1 MSVGAQVWKHIIPGA
16 HPVIHRKPPAAVPA
30 RQLASAQNGPAF
42 ALMHELFFPN
52 ATLRRTSILLAAA
65 DTTSK
70 ASSLSEK
77 IAVNLAQV
85 SGGMVGI
92 IGSASPLQRNPWEG
106 KGLPVGFGRG
116 LWQMYSSR
124 LAERVWQIPA
134 VLLAHQPND
143 KRDSTCDRL
152 KELRGAFDYFLLS
165 AAINDSE
172 MPSLCNLCEAAVL
185 VLTANVTRRE
195 VAIQA
200 KEQLLRQGVTL
211 LGTVLDQRTMP
222 IPESIYRRL

>member
-16 HPVIHRKPPAAVPA
+16 NPVHHRKPPTAVPA
-30 RQLASAQNGPAF
+30 PRVANAQNEPTF
-42 ALMHELFFPN
+42 ALMHQLFFPST
-52 ATLRRTSILLAAA
+52 TLRRTSVLLAAA
-65 DTTSK
+65 DMPSK
-70 ASSLSEK
+70 ASSLGEK
-77 IAVNLAQV
+77 IAVGLAQV

-92 IGSASPLQRNPWEG
+92 IESASPLERNPWEG
-106 KGLPVGFGRG
+106 KGLPIGRG
-116 LWQMYSSR
+116 LWQMYSAR
-124 LAERVWQIPA
+124 VAERVWKIPST
-134 VLLAHQPND
+134 LIGQEPNE
-143 KRDSTCDRL
+143 KRGSTCDRL
-152 KELRGAFDYFLLS
+152 TELRCAFDYFLLS

-195 VAIQA
+195 AAVKA

>member
-1 MSVGAQVWKHIIPGA
+1 MSVGAQVWKHIVPGA
-16 HPVIHRKPPAAVPA
+16 NPLLHRKPPTAVPA
-30 RQLASAQNGPAF
+30 LRPANAPNEPAF
-42 ALMHELFFPN
+42 ALMHQLFFPS
-52 ATLRRTSILLAAA
+52 ATLRRTSILLVSA
-65 DTTSK
+65 DATSK
-70 ASSLSEK
+70 ASSLGEN
-77 IAVNLAQV
+77 IAVGLAQI

-92 IGSASPLQRNPWEG
+92 IESASPLQRNPWEG
-106 KGLPVGFGRG
+106 KGLPSGFGRG

-124 LAERVWQIPA
+124 LAERVWQIPIT
-134 VLLAHQPND
+134 LLGNEPNE
-143 KRDSTCDRL
+143 KRGPSCDAL
-152 KELRGAFDYFLLS
+152 KELRSSFDYFLLS
-165 AAINDSE
+165 AAINDCE

-195 VAIQA
+195 AALKA

>member
-1 MSVGAQVWKHIIPGA
+1 MSVGAQVWKHIIPAGN
-16 HPVIHRKPPAAVPA
+16 PVLHRKPPMPDPTPQPSYQQNEPA
-30 RQLASAQNGPAF
+30 L
-42 ALMHELFFPN
+42 ALMHQLFLPS

-70 ASSLSEK
+70 ASSLGEK
-77 IAVNLAQV
+77 IAVGLAQV

-92 IGSASPLQRNPWEG
+92 IEGSSPVQRNPWEG
-106 KGLPVGFGRG
+106 KGLPAGFGRG

-124 LAERVWQIPA
+124 LAERVWQIP
-134 VLLAHQPND
+134 VTLLGHEPNE
-143 KRDSTCDRL
+143 KRGSTCDRL
-152 KELRGAFDYFLLS
+152 KELRSSFDYFLLS
-165 AAINDSE
+165 AVISDCE

-195 VAIQA
+195 AAVNA
-200 KEQLLRQGVTL
+200 KQQLLRQGVTL

>member
-16 HPVIHRKPPAAVPA
+16 HPVLHRKPPTAVPA
-30 RQLASAQNGPAF
+30 PRVANAQNEHTF
-42 ALMHELFFPN
+42 ALMHQLFFPS
-52 ATLRRTSILLAAA
+52 ATLRRTSVLLAAA
-65 DTTSK
+65 DTPSK
-70 ASSLSEK
+70 SSSVAEK
-77 IAVNLAQV
+77 IAVGLAQV

-92 IGSASPLQRNPWEG
+92 IESASPLERNPWEG
-106 KGLPVGFGRG
+106 KGLSIGRG

-124 LAERVWQIPA
+124 LAERVWKIPST
-134 VLLAHQPND
+134 LIGQEPNE
-143 KRDSTCDRL
+143 KRGSASDGL
-152 KELRGAFDYFLLS
+152 KELRGAFDYFVLS

-195 VAIQA
+195 AAVKA

>member
-1 MSVGAQVWKHIIPGA
+1 MSVGAQLWKHIIPA
-16 HPVIHRKPPAAVPA
+16 AKPVLHRKPPTAVPA
-30 RQLASAQNGPAF
+30 SRPGIAPNEPAF
-42 ALMHELFFPN
+42 ALMHQLFFPN

-65 DTTSK
+65 DTPSK
-70 ASSLSEK
+70 ASSLGEK
-77 IAVNLAQV
+77 IAVHLAQV

-92 IGSASPLQRNPWEG
+92 IESASPLQRNPWEG

-124 LAERVWQIPA
+124 LAERVWQIPIT
-134 VLLAHQPND
+134 LLGHEPNE
-143 KRDSTCDRL
+143 KRDSAFDGL

-165 AAINDSE
+165 AAINDCE

-185 VLTANVTRRE
+185 VLTASVTRRE
-195 VAIQA
+195 AAVKA

-211 LGTVLDQRTMP
+211 LGTVLDQRAMP

>member
-16 HPVIHRKPPAAVPA
+16 NPVLHRKPPMPVPA
-30 RQLASAQNGPAF
+30 PRPANAQNEPAF
-42 ALMHELFFPN
+42 ALMHQLFFPS

-65 DTTSK
+65 DGPSK
-70 ASSLSEK
+70 ASSLGEN
-77 IAVNLAQV
+77 IAVALAQV

-92 IGSASPLQRNPWEG
+92 IESASPLKRNPWEG
-106 KGLPVGFGRG
+106 KGLPVGAGRG

-124 LAERVWQIPA
+124 VAERVWQIP
-134 VLLAHQPND
+134 VTLLGHEPNE
-143 KRDSTCDRL
+143 KLGSTCDGL
-152 KELRGAFDYFLLS
+152 KELRSAFDYFLLS
-165 AAINDSE
+165 ANMNDCE

-195 VAIQA
+195 AALKA

>member
-1 MSVGAQVWKHIIPGA
+1 MSVGAQVWKHIIPGNN
-16 HPVIHRKPPAAVPA
+16 PVHHRKPPTAVPA
-30 RQLASAQNGPAF
+30 PRAGNAQNDPAF
-42 ALMHELFFPN
+42 ALMHQLFFPS

-65 DTTSK
+65 DTPSK
-70 ASSLSEK
+70 VSSLSEK
-77 IAVNLAQV
+77 IAVGLAQV

-92 IGSASPLQRNPWEG
+92 IESASQVQRNPWEG
-106 KGLPVGFGRG
+106 KGLPAGFGRG

-124 LAERVWQIPA
+124 LAERVWQIP
-134 VLLAHQPND
+134 VTLLDHESNE

-152 KELRGAFDYFLLS
+152 KELRGSFDYFLLS
-165 AAINDSE
+165 AAINDRE
-172 MPSLCNLCEAAVL
+172 MPSLCNLCDAAVL

-195 VAIQA
+195 AAVKA

>member
-1 MSVGAQVWKHIIPGA
+1 MSVGAQVWKHIVPA
-16 HPVIHRKPPAAVPA
+16 ASPLLHRKPPVSVNAPRPGHAP
-30 RQLASAQNGPAF
+30 NEPTF
-42 ALMHELFFPN
+42 ALMHQLFFPS

-65 DTTSK
+65 DATSK
-70 ASSLSEK
+70 ASSLGEN
-77 IAVNLAQV
+77 IAVGLARA

-92 IGSASPLQRNPWEG
+92 IESACALQRNPWEG
-106 KGLPVGFGRG
+106 KSLPVGRG

-124 LAERVWQIPA
+124 LAERVWQIPIT
-134 VLLAHQPND
+134 LLGRDANE
-143 KRDSTCDRL
+143 KRGPSCDGL
-152 KELRGAFDYFLLS
+152 KELRSSFDYFLLS
-165 AAINDSE
+165 AAINDDD

-195 VAIQA
+195 AAIKA

-222 IPESIYRRL
+222 IPESIYQRL

>member
-1 MSVGAQVWKHIIPGA
+1 MSVGAQVWKHIVPA
-16 HPVIHRKPPAAVPA
+16 VNPVLHRKPPTAVPTPQ
-30 RQLASAQNGPAF
+30 RVNAQDEPAF
-42 ALMHELFFPN
+42 ALMHQLFFPS

-65 DTTSK
+65 DTVSK
-70 ASSLSEK
+70 ASSLGEK

-85 SGGMVGI
+85 SGGMVAI
-92 IGSASPLQRNPWEG
+92 IESASPSLRNPWEG
-106 KGLPVGFGRG
+106 KGLPAGFGRG

-124 LAERVWQIPA
+124 LAERVWQIPTT
-134 VLLAHQPND
+134 LLGQELD
-143 KRDSTCDRL
+143 QKRGPTSDRL
-152 KELRGAFDYFLLS
+152 KELRSSFDYFLLS
-165 AAINDSE
+165 AAIDDRE
-172 MPSLCNLCEAAVL
+172 MPSHCNLCEAAVL

-195 VAIQA
+195 AAVNA

>member
-1 MSVGAQVWKHIIPGA
+1 MSVGAQVWKHIIPA
-16 HPVIHRKPPAAVPA
+16 ATPALHRKPPTAVPA
-30 RQLASAQNGPAF
+30 PRVANAQNEPTF
-42 ALMHELFFPN
+42 ALMHQLFFPS
-52 ATLRRTSILLAAA
+52 ATLRRTSVLLAAV
-65 DTTSK
+65 DTPSK
-70 ASSLSEK
+70 ASSLGEK
-77 IAVNLAQV
+77 IAVGLAQL

-92 IGSASPLQRNPWEG
+92 IESASPLERNPWEG

-124 LAERVWQIPA
+124 LAERVWQIPIT
-134 VLLAHQPND
+134 LLGHEPNE
-143 KRDSTCDRL
+143 KRGVTYDGL
-152 KELRGAFDYFLLS
+152 KELRSAFDYFVLS
-165 AAINDSE
+165 AAIYDSE
-172 MPSLCNLCEAAVL
+172 MPSFCNLCEAAVL

-195 VAIQA
+195 AAVKA

>member
-1 MSVGAQVWKHIIPGA
+1 MSVGAQVWKHVTPGA
-16 HPVIHRKPPAAVPA
+16 NPVLHRKPPTAVPA
-30 RQLASAQNGPAF
+30 PPSGNAPNDPAF
-42 ALMHELFFPN
+42 ALMHQLFFPS

-65 DTTSK
+65 DAPSK

-92 IGSASPLQRNPWEG
+92 IESGSPLQRNPWGG

-124 LAERVWQIPA
+124 LAERDWQIPIA
-134 VLLAHQPND
+134 LVGHERND
-143 KRDSTCDRL
+143 SRGSTCDGL
-152 KELRGAFDYFLLS
+152 KELRTAFDYFLLS

-172 MPSLCNLCEAAVL
+172 MPALCNLCEAAVL

-195 VAIQA
+195 AAVKA

-211 LGTVLDQRTMP
+211 LGTVLDQRTLP

>member
-1 MSVGAQVWKHIIPGA
+1 MSVGAQVWKHLVPSA
-16 HPVIHRKPPAAVPA
+16 NPVLHRKPPAAVRGLRPGN
-30 RQLASAQNGPAF
+30 AQNDPAF
-42 ALMHELFFPN
+42 ALMHQLFFPS

-65 DTTSK
+65 DAPSK

-77 IAVNLAQV
+77 IAVNLAQA

-92 IGSASPLQRNPWEG
+92 IESACPLQRNPWEN

-124 LAERVWQIPA
+124 LAERVWQIPVA
-134 VLLAHQPND
+134 LLGHE
-143 KRDSTCDRL
+143 RSEGRGSTCDGL

-165 AAINDSE
+165 AAINDRE
-172 MPSLCNLCEAAVL
+172 MPNLCNLCEAAVL

-195 VAIQA
+195 AAFKA

-211 LGTVLDQRTMP
+211 LGTVLDQRTLP
-222 IPESIYRRL
+222 IPEAIYRRI

>member
-1 MSVGAQVWKHIIPGA
+1 MSVGAQLWKHILPGPG
-16 HPVIHRKPPAAVPA
+16 PVLNRKPPASVPLS
-30 RQLASAQNGPAF
+30 RTGNVQNEPTF
-42 ALMHELFFPN
+42 ALMHQLFFPS

-65 DTTSK
+65 DTPSK
-70 ASSLSEK
+70 ASSLGEN
-77 IAVNLAQV
+77 IAVGLAQV

-92 IGSASPLQRNPWEG
+92 IESASLLQRNPWEG

-124 LAERVWQIPA
+124 LAERVWQIPIT
-134 VLLAHQPND
+134 LLGHEPNE
-143 KRDSTCDRL
+143 KLGPTCDGL
-152 KELRGAFDYFLLS
+152 KELRSAFDYFLLS
-165 AAINDSE
+165 AAIDDCE

-195 VAIQA
+195 AALNA
-200 KEQLLRQGVTL
+200 KEQLLRQGVNL

>member
-16 HPVIHRKPPAAVPA
+16 NPVLHRKQPTAVPA
-30 RQLASAQNGPAF
+30 PRPSAAQDEPAF
-42 ALMHELFFPN
+42 ALMHQLFFPS
-52 ATLRRTSILLAAA
+52 ATLRRTSILLAAVDA
-65 DTTSK
+65 PSK

-77 IAVNLAQV
+77 IAINLAQV

-92 IGSASPLQRNPWEG
+92 LESASPAQRNPWQG
-106 KGLPVGFGRG
+106 KELPVGFGRG

-124 LAERVWQIPA
+124 VAERVWQIPVA
-134 VLLAHQPND
+134 LLGHEPNE
-143 KRDSTCDRL
+143 KRGLTCDGL
-152 KELRGAFDYFLLS
+152 KELRSAFDYFVLS
-165 AAINDSE
+165 ASITDSE
-172 MPSLCNLCEAAVL
+172 TPSLCNLCEAAVL
-185 VLTANVTRRE
+185 VLTANITRRE
-195 VAIQA
+195 AALKA

>member
-1 MSVGAQVWKHIIPGA
+1 MSVGAQVWKHIIPGVN
-16 HPVIHRKPPAAVPA
+16 PVLHRKPPTAVPLPQPA
-30 RQLASAQNGPAF
+30 TPQNEPTF
-42 ALMHELFFPN
+42 ALMHQLFFPS
-52 ATLRRTSILLAAA
+52 ATLRRTSILLAAV
-65 DTTSK
+65 DVPSK
-70 ASSLSEK
+70 ASSLREK
-77 IAVNLAQV
+77 IAVALAQV

-92 IGSASPLQRNPWEG
+92 IESASPLERNPWEG
-106 KGLPVGFGRG
+106 KALPVGFGRG

-124 LAERVWQIPA
+124 LAERVWQIPIA
-134 VLLAHQPND
+134 LLVHEPNE
-143 KRDSTCDRL
+143 KRGSACDGL
-152 KELRGAFDYFLLS
+152 KELRSAFDYFVLS

-195 VAIQA
+195 AALKA

>member
-1 MSVGAQVWKHIIPGA
+1 MSVGAQVWKHIIPGTN
-16 HPVIHRKPPAAVPA
+16 PVLHRKPPMAVPA
-30 RQLASAQNGPAF
+30 PRPGNAENKPAF
-42 ALMHELFFPN
+42 ALMHQLFFPS

-65 DTTSK
+65 DPTSK
-70 ASSLSEK
+70 ASSLGEN
-77 IAVNLAQV
+77 IAVGLAQV

-92 IGSASPLQRNPWEG
+92 IESVSPSQRNPWEG
-106 KGLPVGFGRG
+106 KGLPAGFGRG

-124 LAERVWQIPA
+124 LAERVWQIPIT
-134 VLLAHQPND
+134 LLGHEPSE
-143 KRDSTCDRL
+143 KLDSTCDRL
-152 KELRGAFDYFLLS
+152 KELRSAFDYFLLS
-165 AAINDSE
+165 AAITDCE
-172 MPSLCNLCEAAVL
+172 MPGLCNLCEAAVL

-195 VAIQA
+195 AALKA

>member
-1 MSVGAQVWKHIIPGA
+1 
-16 HPVIHRKPPAAVPA
+16 
-30 RQLASAQNGPAF
+30 
-42 ALMHELFFPN
+42 
-52 ATLRRTSILLAAA
+52 
-65 DTTSK
+65 
-70 ASSLSEK
+70 LSEK
-77 IAVNLAQV
+77 IAVSLAQV

-92 IGSASPLQRNPWEG
+92 IESASPLLRNPWQD

-124 LAERVWQIPA
+124 LAERVWQIPIT
-134 VLLAHQPND
+134 LLGREPDEKQG
-143 KRDSTCDRL
+143 STCDRL
-152 KELRGAFDYFLLS
+152 KELRSSFDYFLLS
-165 AAINDSE
+165 AAIDDSE
-172 MPSLCNLCEAAVL
+172 MPNLCNLCEAAVL

-195 VAIQA
+195 AAVKA

>member
-16 HPVIHRKPPAAVPA
+16 NSVIHRKPPTAVPA
-30 RQLASAQNGPAF
+30 PRLVNSQTEPVF
-42 ALMHELFFPN
+42 ALMHQLFFPS

-65 DTTSK
+65 DAESK
-70 ASSLSEK
+70 ASSLGEK
-77 IAVNLAQV
+77 MAVGLAQV

-92 IGSASPLQRNPWEG
+92 IESASQLQRNPWKG
-106 KGLPVGFGRG
+106 KKLPVGFGRG

-124 LAERVWQIPA
+124 LAERVWQIP
-134 VLLAHQPND
+134 VTLLGHEPD
-143 KRDSTCDRL
+143 EKRSSTCDRL
-152 KELRGAFDYFLLS
+152 KELRSSFDYFLLS
-165 AAINDSE
+165 AAIKDCE
-172 MPSLCNLCEAAVL
+172 TPSLCNLCDAAVL

-195 VAIQA
+195 AALNA

>member
-16 HPVIHRKPPAAVPA
+16 NPVLHRKPPIAVPA
-30 RQLASAQNGPAF
+30 PRPGHAQNEPAF
-42 ALMHELFFPN
+42 ALMHQLFFPS

-65 DTTSK
+65 DSPSK
-70 ASSLSEK
+70 ASSLREN
-77 IAVNLAQV
+77 IAVALAQV

-92 IGSASPLQRNPWEG
+92 IESASQLQKNPWKG

-124 LAERVWQIPA
+124 LAERVWQIPIT
-134 VLLAHQPND
+134 LIGHEPNE
-143 KRDSTCDRL
+143 KLGSTCDGL
-152 KELRGAFDYFLLS
+152 KELRSAFDYFLLS
-165 AAINDSE
+165 ANINDCE
-172 MPSLCNLCEAAVL
+172 MPGLCNLCEAAVL

-195 VAIQA
+195 AALKA